1 MHWSCPLKHKGSKHY
16 RVASNSIFETSHSS
30 RTEHLMFFM
39 ISAHSPRTVFVCLFW
54 QVYILVL
61 ADLKLRGLDCLS
73 LHSFI
78 SASDALLSRSF
89 TEPEGADTSCSELE
103 AVRSG
108 SES

>member
-54 QVYILVL
+54 QVYILV

-89 TEPEGADTSCSELE
+89 TGPEGADTSCCELE

>member
-16 RVASNSIFETSHSS
+16 RVASNSIFETFHSS

-39 ISAHSPRTVFVCLFW
+39 ISAHSPRTVFACLFW
-54 QVYILVL
+54 QVYIL
-61 ADLKLRGLDCLS
+61 ANLKLRGLDCLS

-89 TEPEGADTSCSELE
+89 TGTESADTSCSELE

>member
-1 MHWSCPLKHKGSKHY
+1 MHWSCPLKHNGSKHY

-54 QVYILVL
+54 QVYILV

-89 TEPEGADTSCSELE
+89 TGPEGADTSCSELE